1 MTHLTAY
8 GATDQGLS
16 RAHNEDS
23 FVICIDIASGNWS
36 INSINEVQHSQDAI
50 CVFAVADGMG
60 GQNAGEVASSIAVN
74 SIKTQFQEI
83 GQQSLPNRE
92 SDIATTLQLIFQE
105 AHQEIVKMG
114 KSNPNQFGMGTTL
127 SLLVTHQSRA
137 YVMWSGDSRVYR
149 FVPVRTDA
157 SDTIQHQ
164 LELVTRDHS
173 LVWEKVE
180 QGVLTPEEARHHPNN
195 NIITQSLGDPSTQ
208 PQPDFTSFQLVK
220 GEKILLCSDGLNNML
235 SDREIE
241 EIIHKGKANDLVGVT
256 RNLIAAANGSG
267 GADNIT
273 VLLCDVLESEL
284 LVKDNI
290 AIGNGSSGKTT
301 KKNMLPTQPGGQ
313 SKSSRNRL
321 VVVAILAFILVSA
334 AFFYEPIV
342 SYLTYNPQVS
352 THDTINPITEPTE
365 PTEPTIHQD
374 TKTVTPETNG
384 TIKQSKHDKYI
395 PRISELLKRRAKLYK
410 EMENIFRNDK
420 WMYDEDCLEDN
431 DFKTG
436 INDDFNQITIES
448 DRFIDD
454 VDLSPNMDLS
464 TSEME
469 AILDRIEEKLDH
481 NEERVNELRG
491 VSIDC

>member
-36 INSINEVQHSQDAI
+36 INSINEVQRSQDAV

-92 SDIATTLQLIFQE
+92 SDIETTLQLIFQE
-105 AHQEIVKMG
+105 AHREIVKMG

-173 LVWEKVE
+173 LVWEQVE

-241 EIIHKGKANDLVGVT
+241 EIIREGQANDLVGVT

-290 AIGNGSSGKTT
+290 ATGNGNKTT
-301 KKNMLPTQPGGQ
+301 KKNMNKAGR
-313 SKSSRNRL
+313 SRNRL
-321 VVVAILAFILVSA
+321 VVVAILAFILLGT

-342 SYLTYNPQVS
+342 SNLTEQVV
-352 THDTINPITEPTE
+352 EPTE
-365 PTEPTIHQD
+365 PEVDSSKVEKDSIVKKKHHP
-374 TKTVTPETNG
+374 KENG
-384 TIKQSKHDKYI
+384 KKPPIPPDPPPKPKHDKYI
-395 PRISELLKRRAKLYK
+395 PRILNLLERRAELYEK
-410 EMENIFRNDK
+410 MEKVFRNDE
-420 WMYDEDCLEDN
+420 WMYDSDCLEDN
-431 DFKTG
+431 EFKTG
-436 INDDFNQITIES
+436 INDDFDQIMIKS
-448 DRFIDD
+448 DRFIDGVD
-454 VDLSPNMDLS
+454 MSPNTDLSI
-464 TSEME
+464 SEME
-469 AILDRIEEKLDH
+469 AILNRIEEKLDH